1 MSGVRYVSVNVDV
14 DPDDVLG
21 ELNDRDLSDMGLMR
35 VKSEEVAVHH
45 EALFAAAERGDCHAA
60 FAAAEQ
66 LAWTMYG
73 RILTGK
79 VAA

>member
-1 MSGVRYVSVNVDV
+1 MSRVRYVNVTAEV

-21 ELNDRDLSDMGLMR
+21 ELNDKDLAEMGLVR
-35 VKSEEVAVHH
+35 AESAHAEH
-45 EALFAAAERGDCHAA
+45 EALFAAAERGDCAA
-60 FAAAEQ
+60 VVKAAEQ
-66 LAWTMYG
+66 IAWTMYS